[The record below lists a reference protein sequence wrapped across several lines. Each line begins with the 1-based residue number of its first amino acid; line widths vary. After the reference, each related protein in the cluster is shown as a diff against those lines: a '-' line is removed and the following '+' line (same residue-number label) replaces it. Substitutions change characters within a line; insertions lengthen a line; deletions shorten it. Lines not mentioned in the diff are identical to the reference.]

1 MKTIKM
7 NNEINSAN
15 FQVLN
20 LMQMGQ
26 LVGGED
32 AAEQGNPPKPPTT
45 NDGGGTTVYVP
56 PILIRK

>member
-7 NNEINSAN
+7 SSRIISAN

-20 LMQMGQ
+20 MDQMVQ

-32 AAEQGNPPKPPTT
+32 AAVPSDPPKTDTGNGPTV
-45 NDGGGTTVYVP
+45 NDP
-56 PILIRK
+56 LILIRK

>member
-7 NNEINSAN
+7 SSRINSAK

-20 LMQMGQ
+20 LDQMVQ

-32 AAEQGNPPKPPTT
+32 YVDNANPPTT
-45 NDGGGTTVYVP
+45 NTSHGDDTTVPTP
-56 PILIRK
+56 PIIVIRK

>member
-7 NNEINSAN
+7 SSRINSAN

-20 LMQMGQ
+20 LDQMVQ

-32 AAEQGNPPKPPTT
+32 NVAPADPPKTDQGN
-45 NDGGGTTVYVP
+45 GTTVNDP
-56 PILIRK
+56 IILIRK